1 MSEYIDRKTLLK
13 DVAKIGGNPWSEWE
27 TAGVFNIIRKQPII
41 DAVPV
46 VRCEDCVNWDR
57 EQTIGSN
64 NIMAPCSVWSA
75 PETDCTT
82 YTPVDG
88 FCHHGERRDDHE

>member
-46 VRCEDCVNWDR
+46 VRCGECIHRRSTNQR
-57 EQTIGSN
+57 CIGRR
-64 NIMAPCSVWSA
+64 PDW
-75 PETDCTT
+75 
-82 YTPVDG
+82 
-88 FCHHGERRDDHE
+88 FCADGERREDHE